1 MSLGKLVGTAVVG
14 TALVVGATGCAEDVF
29 RIGTVT
35 RNSFQIPSTNSHC
48 KRYAFEMKGDFED
61 TARAMDLIADQEV
74 GYIAVS
80 LGLPHTLFDHPAGMT
95 HFFVPQEKRLE
106 KGISDTL
113 IRLSVGLED
122 PERIILTLKNIL
134 EYTEKEL

>member
-48 KRYAFEMKGDFED
+48 KRYAFEMKGDIPKGEYKVIFGDCNNKKTQYKQGE
-61 TARAMDLIADQEV
+61 R
-74 GYIAVS
+74 VS
-80 LGLPHTLFDHPAGMT
+80 VYGQRIG
-95 HFFVPQEKRLE
+95 
-106 KGISDTL
+106 
-113 IRLSVGLED
+113 SV
-122 PERIILTLKNIL
+122 IKTSSILLNNPYSITKI
-134 EYTEKEL
+134 K